1 MYKARYYKSDG
12 AEGGEQPL
20 PEWLFD
26 GVVNEPAL
34 HQAVKV
40 YLANQRQ
47 GTASAKSRGQV
58 RGGSRK
64 PWRQKGTGRAR
75 AGTTRAAHWAGGG
88 VAFPPIPHSW
98 RQKLPKRMRALA
110 HRSAYNAR
118 AEGERVILIDAVEF
132 ETPRTK
138 RLLELLDKV
147 GATGKVLLLTD
158 GAKPALYRSST
169 NLSHV
174 ITKPFGQESVYEILW
189 ATHVVIELSAI
200 EGETPSV
207 AHELAMASRGYTPQ
221 IRIDDQAE
229 AEAQA
234 EHLEERRLKI
244 KARKEAA
251 AEKNAGGTVAPKAAK
266 PKARK
271 TAKAEKAAAP
281 KADAAVAD
289 DAPAVETAEVVDA
302 DSAEVDVAT
311 VKLPKIGDLGDFLA
325 QFSAVEE
332 VAALQA
338 RDARKTAQSHYEA
351 RLSEL
356 SGDEK
361 ADDE

>member
-12 AEGGEQPL
+12 AKGSEQQL

-58 RGGSRK
+58 KGGSNK

-75 AGTTRAAHWAGGG
+75 AGTIRAAHWEGGG

-118 AEGERVILIDAVEF
+118 AEGERVILIDPIEF
-132 ETPRTK
+132 EAPKTK
-138 RLLELLDKV
+138 RLLELLDTV

-158 GAKPALYRSST
+158 GAKHAVYRSST
-169 NLSHV
+169 NLSNV
-174 ITKPFGQESVYEILW
+174 IIKPFGQESVYEILW
-189 ATHVVIELSAI
+189 ATHVVIELPAI

-221 IRIDDQAE
+221 IRIDDLE
-229 AEAQA
+229 DAEAQA

-251 AEKNAGGTVAPKAAK
+251 TQKNKGSVVAQEVAK
-266 PKARK
+266 PKAEK
-271 TAKAEKAAAP
+271 AKKAKKAAAP

-289 DAPAVETAEVVDA
+289 DAPAVETAEVVEA
-302 DSAEVDVAT
+302 DSTEVDVAT
-311 VKLPKIGDLGDFLA
+311 VKLPKIGDLGAFLA
-325 QFSAVEE
+325 QFSSVEDI
-332 VAALQA
+332 AALQA
-338 RDARKTAQSHYEA
+338 RDARKTAQSHYEV
-351 RLSEL
+351 RVMEL

>member
-64 PWRQKGTGRAR
+64 VWRQKGTGRAR
-75 AGTTRAAHWAGGG
+75 VGTIRAAHWEGGG

-158 GAKPALYRSST
+158 GAKPAVYRSST

-221 IRIDDQAE
+221 VRIDDQAE

-244 KARKEAA
+244 KARKEAV
-251 AEKNAGGTVAPKAAK
+251 AEKNAGGEVAPKATK
-266 PKARK
+266 PKA
-271 TAKAEKAAAP
+271 
-281 KADAAVAD
+281 
-289 DAPAVETAEVVDA
+289 ETAEVVDA

-325 QFSAVEE
+325 QFSSVEE

>member
-12 AEGGEQPL
+12 AEGGEQQL
-20 PEWLFD
+20 PDWLFD

-40 YLANQRQ
+40 YLANRRQ

-64 PWRQKGTGRAR
+64 AWRQKGTGRAR
-75 AGTTRAAHWAGGG
+75 VGTIRAAHWEGGG

-118 AEGERVILIDAVEF
+118 AEGERVILIDGLEF
-132 ETPRTK
+132 ETPKTK
-138 RLLELLDKV
+138 RLLEFLDKV

-158 GAKPALYRSST
+158 GAKAEVYRSAT

-189 ATHVVIELSAI
+189 ATHVLIEVPAI
-200 EGETPSV
+200 ESGMPSV

-221 IRIDDQAE
+221 VRIDDQAE

-234 EHLEERRLKI
+234 EHLEERRLKV
-244 KARKEAA
+244 KARKDGVAA
-251 AEKNAGGTVAPKAAK
+251 KNSGGEPVAEAAK
-266 PKARK
+266 PKAK
-271 TAKAEKAAAP
+271 AKAKKAAAKPKAATP
-281 KADAAVAD
+281 KADVAPVVEAA
-289 DAPAVETAEVVDA
+289 DAGSGDI
-302 DSAEVDVAT
+302 DVAT
-311 VKLPKIGDLGDFLA
+311 VKLPKVGDLGEFLA
-325 QFSAVEE
+325 QFSSVEE
-332 VAALQA
+332 IVALQA
-338 RDARKTAQSHYEA
+338 RDARKTAQAQYESRMA
-351 RLSEL
+351 EL
-356 SGDEK
+356 SGDNE